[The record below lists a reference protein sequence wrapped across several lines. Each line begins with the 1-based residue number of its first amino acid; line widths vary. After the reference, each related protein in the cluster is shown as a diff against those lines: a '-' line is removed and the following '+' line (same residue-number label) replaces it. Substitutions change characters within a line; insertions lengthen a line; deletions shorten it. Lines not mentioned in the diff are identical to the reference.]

1 MRKLAVV
8 TSIQPTASGLFLHV
22 RPQCL
27 PGCPTSQKIV
37 PALLA
42 LLTRVKIT
50 IIIVISY
57 GNARGRIVT
66 REALMVLVDSDLSW
80 WLYTER
86 RVCSTLSVP
95 LYGRLHGTQVPLDA
109 DGWTTVQQAGE

>member
-1 MRKLAVV
+1 MHDGMQYD
-8 TSIQPTASGLFLHV
+8 SIQG
-22 RPQCL
+22 QG
-27 PGCPTSQKIV
+27 PGHEPFK
-37 PALLA
+37 
-42 LLTRVKIT
+42 T

>member
-1 MRKLAVV
+1 
-8 TSIQPTASGLFLHV
+8 
-22 RPQCL
+22 
-27 PGCPTSQKIV
+27 
-37 PALLA
+37 
-42 LLTRVKIT
+42 
-50 IIIVISY
+50 
-57 GNARGRIVT
+57 
-66 REALMVLVDSDLSW
+66 MVLVDSDLSW